1 MAAKYSDQEFVEFV
15 TKNLVN
21 NPADVKVERT
31 VDERGVLLTVHIN
44 PQDMG
49 YLIGR
54 QGQTAH
60 AIRTLARVVGAKNN
74 ARVNVKIYE
83 PEGSRGPRRSGADV
97 GADDLGL

>member
-15 TKNLVN
+15 VKNLVN

-44 PQDMG
+44 QQDMG

-83 PEGSRGPRRSGADV
+83 PEGARGPRRTADV